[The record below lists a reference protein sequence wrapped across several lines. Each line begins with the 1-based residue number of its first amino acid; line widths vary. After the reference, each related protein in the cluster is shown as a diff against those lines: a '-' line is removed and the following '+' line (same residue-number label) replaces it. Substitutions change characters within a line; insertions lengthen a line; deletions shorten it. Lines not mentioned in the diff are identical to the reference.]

1 MEKDLNKIETQ
12 VQPTYKKIAHNSIIA
27 FFAILPVLG
36 GFYLL
41 LRFLSSLGRADIF
54 QLMISDSLTAIM
66 ISIAYFIY
74 IMVILYIVYIPAIIF
89 YLYFYLYKF
98 KTPKKDLTSLPV
110 FSLIS
115 YNFISSLALLF
126 SLFLVS
132 YLSFKLNVKIFI
144 IYAFIP
150 YLIVLIIAT
159 LSLKKIEFI
168 FIIATSSVPSIFP
181 ITLILNFILDSG
193 TIKSLIALFAFS
205 ILLVTIT
212 FISLYS
218 TYKKS
223 LKSCLILIGIAYIIV
238 STFVFSCIPNV
249 FYKAFEVVNII
260 DKNKYDL
267 IVNKIDYP
275 FDVFNDNEWQIDL
288 SSKDDHVYHVK
299 GEKLFSLSKNV
310 LFCPLGTFEV
320 LKDSAIY
327 DFDNFETKASSQE
340 LKFKANK
347 CILLDATKVIFHKLL

>member
-1 MEKDLNKIETQ
+1 MDKELNKVETQ
-12 VQPTYKKIAHNSIIA
+12 VQTTYTKIAHNSIIA

-36 GFYLL
+36 GFYLMW
-41 LRFLSSLGRADIF
+41 RFLSSLGRADIF
-54 QLMISDSLTAIM
+54 QLIVSDSLTAIM

-89 YLYFYLYKF
+89 YLYFYLFKF
-98 KTPKKDLTSLPV
+98 KTQKEDLTSLTV
-110 FSLIS
+110 FSLIT
-115 YNFISSLALLF
+115 YNFISSLTFLF

-132 YLSFKLNVKIFI
+132 YLSFKLNVRICI

-150 YLIVLIIAT
+150 YLIVLIIAM

-168 FIIATSSVPSIFP
+168 FIIAISSLPSIFP
-181 ITLILNFILDSG
+181 VTLILNFILDNG
-193 TIKSLIALFAFS
+193 TIKSLIALFALS
-205 ILLVTIT
+205 ILLTTIT
-212 FISLYS
+212 FISLYGA
-218 TYKKS
+218 YKKS